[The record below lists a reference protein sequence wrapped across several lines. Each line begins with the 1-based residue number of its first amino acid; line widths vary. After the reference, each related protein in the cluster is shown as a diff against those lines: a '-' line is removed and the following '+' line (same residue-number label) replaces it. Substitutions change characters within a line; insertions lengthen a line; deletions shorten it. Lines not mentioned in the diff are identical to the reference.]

1 MDKQTRADLAA
12 ALREAVKEHQH
23 EGLNMIGGADQLVE
37 RLVTAVED
45 WLEADRR
52 TRQKTA

>member
-45 WLEADRR
+45 WLEVDRR

>member
-1 MDKQTRADLAA
+1 MDQQTRAELAVT
-12 ALREAVKEHQH
+12 LRQAVKEHQH
-23 EGLNMIGGADQLVE
+23 EGLNMVGGADQLVE

>member
-1 MDKQTRADLAA
+1 VEKQTRAELAA

-37 RLVTAVED
+37 RLVSAVED
-45 WLEADRR
+45 WLETESR

>member
-1 MDKQTRADLAA
+1 MDNQDRTELAA
-12 ALREAVKEHQH
+12 ALRQAVKEHQH

-37 RLVTAVED
+37 RLVNAVQE
-45 WLEADRR
+45 WLEEDRR